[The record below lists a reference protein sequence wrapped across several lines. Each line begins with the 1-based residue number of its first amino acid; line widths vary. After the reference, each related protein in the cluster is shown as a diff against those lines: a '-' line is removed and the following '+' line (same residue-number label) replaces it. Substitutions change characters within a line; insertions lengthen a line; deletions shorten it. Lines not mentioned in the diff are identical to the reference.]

1 MKKVKLIRERLHAS
15 KSMQKYY
22 VDYKR
27 YSLES
32 NVGDHVFLEVSPI
45 KKSNEVWN
53 LMRVKS

>member
-1 MKKVKLIRERLHAS
+1 LIRERLHAS
-15 KSMQKYY
+15 KSMQKCY